1 MRNKVVKAMT
11 DNNVDFRRFKLQ
23 IFAGDGGEGSEGSGD
38 DGGDGPE
45 GSDGADGD
53 DSEEDSDGGSG
64 AEGYEKKYTDKEV
77 DDLIERKFA
86 EWQKKQEKQ
95 RIKQDE
101 AERLKNMSEQERKDH
116 EMEELRKQVDALQ
129 RRDAMSKM
137 AATAR
142 NMLKEK
148 GISVGDDLISLMIS
162 DDADTTK
169 KSVDTFIEAFQ
180 DAVNRAVKDAL
191 KGEPP
196 KAGGASK
203 LTREQIMKVEN
214 RAERQR
220 LIRENMDLFK

>member
-1 MRNKVVKAMT
+1 MRNKVVKAVT
-11 DNNVDFRRFKLQ
+11 DNSADFRHFKLQ
-23 IFAGDGGEGSEGSGD
+23 IFAGDGGD
-38 DGGDGPE
+38 DPE

-53 DSEEDSDGGSG
+53 DSEDDPDGGSG
-64 AEGYEKKYTDKEV
+64 AEEDEKKYTDKEV
-77 DDLIERKFA
+77 NDLIERKFA
-86 EWQKKQEKQ
+86 EWQKKQEKR

>member
-1 MRNKVVKAMT
+1 MRNKVVKAVT
-11 DNNVDFRRFKLQ
+11 DNSADFRCYKLQ
-23 IFAGDGGEGSEGSGD
+23 LFAGDV
-38 DGGDGPE
+38 GDGPE

-64 AEGYEKKYTDKEV
+64 AEGDEKKYTDKEV